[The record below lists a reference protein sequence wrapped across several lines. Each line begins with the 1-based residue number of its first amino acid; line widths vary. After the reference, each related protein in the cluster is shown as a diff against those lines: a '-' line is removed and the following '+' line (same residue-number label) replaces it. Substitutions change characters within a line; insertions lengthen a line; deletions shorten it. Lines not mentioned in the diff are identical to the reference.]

1 MRTILPV
8 LLLLTPVLP
17 AAEELTGP
25 PPKKK
30 FSAISL
36 LPNGSEMT
44 GVMLPRYD
52 ENQNLVGVLKASLI
66 TLINEETMAGKNVSI
81 GFYNRDQTP
90 RGHVDLTQAV
100 FNQARG
106 TLETI
111 EPVTIQSDRLR
122 AKGTGLYYAFEQG
135 EGFLTGPAATWIQP
149 PTETTMNSHP
159 SPLRATAMVGLS
171 LIAQSIAA
179 TPPTITQEA
188 KEAIQADAASA
199 ASIHAD
205 TARVARMD
213 LASDLEASNAAN
225 ARAQAFLKQAELI
238 STTSPGKAPAPPAA
252 APLDVKPGPTDTLI
266 ECDGG
271 MYFDADQGL
280 FVYLKNVR
288 VNDPR
293 FTLTGAN
300 ELKIFLSKKPE
311 DKEPE
316 PDTDKTSKPGLG
328 IGADFGDVER
338 IIATGAVRILQK
350 EAEPG
355 KEPVEA
361 SGAIFTYRP
370 DTGQIVLS
378 GGYPWVKQGTNFMRA
393 KEPNLILRI
402 QKSGSFV
409 TEGNWGM
416 GANIENR

>member
-1 MRTILPV
+1 
-8 LLLLTPVLP
+8 
-17 AAEELTGP
+17 
-25 PPKKK
+25 
-30 FSAISL
+30 
-36 LPNGSEMT
+36 MT

-66 TLINEETMAGKNVSI
+66 TLVNEETMAGKDVSI

-90 RGHVDLTQAV
+90 RGRVDLTQAV

-111 EPVTIQSDRLR
+111 EPVTLQSDRLR

-149 PTETTMNSHP
+149 PTETTMNSHH

-171 LIAQSIAA
+171 LITQSIAA
-179 TPPTITQEA
+179 APPTITPEA
-188 KEAIQADAASA
+188 KQAIQADAASA
-199 ASIHAD
+199 ASIHAN
-205 TARVARMD
+205 TARIARMD
-213 LASDLEASNAAN
+213 LATDLEASNAAN

-238 STTSPGKAPAPPAA
+238 STTAPGNAPPPPAA

-300 ELKIFLSKKPE
+300 ELKIFLTKKQEDKKP
-311 DKEPE
+311 KPA
-316 PDTDKTSKPGLG
+316 TDKNDKPGLG

-338 IIATGAVRILQK
+338 IVATGAVRILQK

-378 GGYPWVKQGTNFMRA
+378 GGYPWVKQGTSFMRA